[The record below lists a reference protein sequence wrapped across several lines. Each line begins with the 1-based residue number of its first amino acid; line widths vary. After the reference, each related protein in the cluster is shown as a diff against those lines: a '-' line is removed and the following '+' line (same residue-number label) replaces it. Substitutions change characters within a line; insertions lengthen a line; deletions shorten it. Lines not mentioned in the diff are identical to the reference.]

1 MTLSPY
7 NETDRYQE
15 LDVQIIEGQG
25 PIDLL
30 DREHQT
36 TQTELN
42 AKLSQAQQA
51 AQELSRSVDKL
62 EGANKLVER

>member
-1 MTLSPY
+1 MLSPLD
-7 NETDRYQE
+7 EADRYQE

-42 AKLSQAQQA
+42 AKLSQAQEVA
-51 AQELSRSVDKL
+51 KELSRSVDKL
-62 EGANKLVER
+62 EGSNKLIER